1 MGPASASSAA
11 STADSREAPKTP
23 TSCRRSSDRSR
34 TAAQPPACSVPQS
47 EPHVV
52 PSRRV
57 PRPSSLAPARIR
69 LGLPGCR
76 IFTPAQPSH
85 SVASSEGLLLR
96 RLHHFFPHGDAVA
109 QLLSAFGVFAIGY
122 LMRPIGGV
130 LVGHIGDRFG
140 RRTAL
145 IFSVTAMAI
154 PTFLMGLLPGY
165 QTIGVLAPIGLTL
178 LRVVQGLSVG
188 GEYASSMVFLVEHA
202 PERRRGLMGALAAT
216 GGAIGTLLGS
226 AAGAAFAASM
236 STAALDAWGWRIPF
250 LLGLVVGIAG
260 YILRRH
266 VLETGVAEKRMR
278 APIVETLHDH
288 RRVIAAFAGLSVFS
302 AVTFYIGFVYM
313 VSWLQTAD
321 GIPPSR
327 ALEINTF
334 SMVVS
339 LPVLIA
345 AGWLS
350 DWIGRKPLMLLASMG
365 GLIGAL
371 PLFWLLNHPS
381 EVFAQLGQLGLVLLS
396 GLYYG
401 ALPATLVEA
410 APSTVRCTAVA
421 LGYNLCVGLFG
432 GLSPLVA
439 TWLVERTGD
448 EIAPAF
454 LIMAAAAVTFV
465 TLLNFQETYRA
476 PLAVASRITAAK

>member
-1 MGPASASSAA
+1 MKRREFFALLGGIGSKMNSAPTRRVIAA
-11 STADSREAPKTP
+11 GMIGHVLEWYDFAIYGYF
-23 TSCRRSSDRSR
+23 
-34 TAAQPPACSVPQS
+34 AAQIG
-47 EPHVV
+47 
-52 PSRRV
+52 R
-57 PRPSSLAPARIR
+57 
-69 LGLPGCR
+69 
-76 IFTPAQPSH
+76 
-85 SVASSEGLLLR
+85 
-96 RLHHFFPHGDAVA
+96 HFFPHDDAVA

-140 RRTAL
+140 RRRAL
-145 IFSVTAMAI
+145 IFSITAMAI

-188 GEYASSMVFLVEHA
+188 GEYTSAMVFLVEHA
-202 PERRRGLMGALAAT
+202 PEGRRGLMGALAAA
-216 GGAIGTLLGS
+216 GCAIGTLLGS
-226 AAGAAFAASM
+226 AVGAAFAAGM
-236 STAALDAWGWRIPF
+236 STAAFDAWGWRIPF

-260 YILRRH
+260 YILRRNI
-266 VLETGVAEKRMR
+266 LETGVAEKRMR

-288 RRVIAAFAGLSVFS
+288 GRVVAAFAGLSVFS

-313 VSWLQTAD
+313 VSWLQIAD

-334 SMVVS
+334 SMLVS
-339 LPVLIA
+339 LPVLIV

-350 DWIGRKPLMLLASMG
+350 DRVGRKPLMLLASVG

-381 EVFAQLGQLGLVLLS
+381 ELLAQLGQLGLVVLL

-401 ALPATLVEA
+401 VLPAALVEA
-410 APSTVRCTAVA
+410 APPTVRCTAVA
-421 LGYNLCVGLFG
+421 LGYNLCLGLFG

-465 TLLNFQETYRA
+465 TLFTLRETYRA
-476 PLAVASRITAAK
+476 PFGADPRTTAAK